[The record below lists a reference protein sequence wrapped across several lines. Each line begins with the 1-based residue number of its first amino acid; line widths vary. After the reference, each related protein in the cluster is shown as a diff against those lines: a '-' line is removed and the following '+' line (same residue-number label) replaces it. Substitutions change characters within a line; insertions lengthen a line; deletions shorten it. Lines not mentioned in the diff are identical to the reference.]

1 MDNIKHIKQEKWNTL
16 SHAFGALLGIIGFI
30 VLLNNN
36 SNKTTYSTGAIIIY
50 GISII
55 ILYTVSTLY
64 HNATNPKLKERF
76 RIADHISIYILI
88 AGTYTPIALITLV
101 NGKGWLIFY
110 IVWGIAVVGTVLKL
124 FFTGKFEFLSL
135 LFYLIM
141 GWLIVFDITYLLD
154 QSSALGIWLFFFG
167 GAFYTLGI
175 FFYAMKRIPYNH
187 LIWHFFV
194 LAGSISHWLYMFFD
208 IV

>member
-1 MDNIKHIKQEKWNTL
+1 MDNVKHIKQEKWNTL
-16 SHAFGALLGIIGFI
+16 SHAFGVLLGIIGFI
-30 VLLNNN
+30 ILLNNN
-36 SNKTTYSTGAIIIY
+36 SNKTTYSTGAIITY

-64 HNATNPKLKERF
+64 HFASNPKLKERF

-110 IVWGIAVVGTVLKL
+110 IVWGIAVIGTVLKL

-135 LFYLIM
+135 FFYLIM
-141 GWLIVFDITYLLD
+141 GWLIVFDITYLLG

>member
-1 MDNIKHIKQEKWNTL
+1 MNNVKHIKQEKWNSL
-16 SHAFGALLGIIGFI
+16 SHAFGVLLGIIGFI
-30 VLLNNN
+30 ILLNKN
-36 SNKTTYSTGAIIIY
+36 SNKTAYSTGAIITY

-64 HNATNPKLKERF
+64 HFTSKPKLKEKF

-88 AGTYTPIALITLV
+88 AGTYTPIALITLI

-110 IVWGIAVVGTVLKL
+110 IVWGIALIGTVLKL

-135 LFYLIM
+135 FFYLIM
-141 GWLIVFDITYLLD
+141 GWLIVLDITYLLG
-154 QSSALGIWLFFFG
+154 QSSALGIWMLFFG